1 MTDAFDAGRMPEN
14 SYIPD
19 EDRRA
24 DRGLG
29 RRVDR
34 RQEAYAPSP
43 YAAQKVLPHG
53 SVNREGDRAVPEH
66 SMTSRV
72 LVYGGAAI
80 AAAAATA
87 GVVLAV
93 RKVADLVSGNDELDR
108 DADRAADKARQR
120 VYDAGRGVP
129 PRFAGMTEREREAMR
144 ARARARFEQDD
155 RERARTRAEARA
167 RADRDEDH
175 APRRPRPAPRP
186 ARSSLGLLG
195 DIEQSAASL
204 SRNLNGIVGTV
215 GAAMAAFRQVADQAE
230 GVVREFHGTADQIR
244 NFLGTGG
251 TDAPRSTRPAP
262 GRDPYRRPARR
273 DVVDLR
279 ETGPAGV
286 EGGRTHRL

>member
-19 EDRRA
+19 ENGRA
-24 DRGLG
+24 GRGLG

-34 RQEAYAPSP
+34 SQEAYAPSP

-53 SVNREGDRAVPEH
+53 RVNREGDRAVPDH

-108 DADRAADKARQR
+108 DADRAAEKARQR
-120 VYDAGRGVP
+120 VYGAGRTMP
-129 PRFAGMTEREREAMR
+129 PRLAGMTEREREAMR
-144 ARARARFEQDD
+144 ARARDRFEQDN
-155 RERARTRAEARA
+155 RERERTRAEARA
-167 RADRDEDH
+167 RADRHDD
-175 APRRPRPAPRP
+175 RAPRP
-186 ARSSLGLLG
+186 RRATRPSRSSLGFLG

-244 NFLGTGG
+244 SFLGTGG
-251 TDAPRSTRPAP
+251 TGAPRSARPAHE
-262 GRDPYRRPARR
+262 RDPYRRPARR

-279 ETGPAGV
+279 ETEPV
-286 EGGRTHRL
+286 EGESVRTHRL